1 MTVLYAISEVPPP
14 QAVTFTVKESV
25 AAVVGVPVRFSE
37 VVVLDTFAV
46 SFRCYRSPS
55 RRFNHHQGFKPA
67 SGKSPNNHV
76 PTKAGVGGLIRFAL
90 LG

>member
-1 MTVLYAISEVPPP
+1 MTVLYAICDAAPL

-46 SFRCYRSPS
+46 T
-55 RRFNHHQGFKPA
+55 PA
-67 SGKSPNNHV
+67 GSAPDAIAH
-76 PTKAGVGGLIRFAL
+76 L
-90 LG
+90 